1 MLNGPT
7 NPSPITV
14 LIMLGFRV
22 KYVMLQ
28 YLDYN
33 YSFQVLETNHFLIT
47 NIKNS
52 VYMFLDGLFTLDM

>member
-33 YSFQVLETNHFLIT
+33 YSSHKGLEANHF
-47 NIKNS
+47 
-52 VYMFLDGLFTLDM
+52 F